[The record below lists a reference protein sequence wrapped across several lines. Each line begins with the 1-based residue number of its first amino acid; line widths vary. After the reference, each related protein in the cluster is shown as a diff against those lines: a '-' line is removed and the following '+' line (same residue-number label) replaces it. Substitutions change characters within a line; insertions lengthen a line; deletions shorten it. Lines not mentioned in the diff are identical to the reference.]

1 MPQDRK
7 AEVQKDAYERK
18 EIMPDNSQSLPR
30 HMQKELPHEFSV
42 NPLFAREGES
52 VVPRFHIPDKGMLPE
67 TAYQIVHDEIALDG
81 NARLNLA
88 TFVSTWME
96 PAAEQLYAKSFNKNM
111 IDKDE
116 YPQTAEIEERCVR
129 ILANLWHSPSPLRL
143 WAFQQLDRRK
153 HVCSVDL
160 L

>member
-7 AEVQKDAYERK
+7 AKVQKDAYVRK

-67 TAYQIVHDEIALDG
+67 TA
-81 NARLNLA
+81 
-88 TFVSTWME
+88 
-96 PAAEQLYAKSFNKNM
+96 
-111 IDKDE
+111 
-116 YPQTAEIEERCVR
+116 
-129 ILANLWHSPSPLRL
+129 
-143 WAFQQLDRRK
+143 
-153 HVCSVDL
+153 
-160 L
+160 